1 MAIQFRRGNEAD
13 LVAEQLLPAEP
24 AFSLDT
30 KRFLIG
36 DGEGVAAVPTEAQVV
51 SITTS
56 LMSQRLPVG
65 TILMWPGTTAPAGT
79 LILQGQLVNRADW
92 PDLWQFA
99 QNSGNIVNDALWS
112 SRKGSFSTGNGSTTF
127 RLPDLRGMVPVGYDS
142 TQAEFNVLG
151 KSGGEKAVTLQE
163 SQVPLKT
170 WQLNASS
177 GSPLSAVFRTINNQN
192 INVVETA
199 NYSYAQ
205 GGTLSSLAAVVSWS
219 YGGGGSHNNLQ
230 PYATVNFIIIAKAET
245 THGDIESALAN
256 LISQTQTARDN
267 ANQAANDARQM
278 MDDIE
283 NMVTEGVAEAKGYTD
298 AVAAGKVDKV
308 AGKGLSTNDYT
319 NTDKSKVDNLPA
331 NTNAELDSKA
341 DLYYVSTN
349 LAALNTS
356 KADKSALSETNLR
369 VAEISKDLSDYKAVL
384 SQLNPNQEAKQ
395 TISDYGIVPLPVNA
409 ANGHMDV
416 AVGGNTEINENGM
429 QHTVSAMRIVSESED
444 KSQRTELYIPDYG
457 ELRSVPNGTAD
468 EISGGQLIQRV
479 KTIAITANAIIGLG
493 TAGVNVDWVVISKPT
508 DYIGYGTSGY
518 ATGTFTFGNYTE
530 KRISTL
536 DLPENINCISSHGPE
551 TFYLVIPKGTYA
563 NLNAAKTALAGTKLT
578 YQLAE
583 PIITPINVSG
593 TLLSYPKGTVYFEP
607 VLPVAGIYTA
617 NGISVTNTD
626 FPIESIERIYKIDFA
641 TGVETPIDV
650 SKVVVAGNGL
660 GFTHPDLADG
670 DIVFFTYYYNTGTRP
685 KISATYFDSRY
696 VLKDTVTG
704 KFYKKVE
711 TVQNGQL
718 VTQLVEVS

>member
-1 MAIQFRRGNEAD
+1 MFVEKLNKKQDGVYVIEEEKTITDGKWEGFLDHDNVNHESIAIYTGSKFTGEKVENYFISTPSETPWKTYLKVFSESEKIYITYESKGDQVEAEDINLVQESIIDTRTELEQYKVANDNIVGN
-13 LVAEQLLPAEP
+13 
-24 AFSLDT
+24 LDT
-30 KRFLIG
+30 
-36 DGEGVAAVPTEAQVV
+36 
-51 SITTS
+51 
-56 LMSQRLPVG
+56 RLV
-65 TILMWPGTTAPAGT
+65 T
-79 LILQGQLVNRADW
+79 VE
-92 PDLWQFA
+92 
-99 QNSGNIVNDALWS
+99 
-112 SRKGSFSTGNGSTTF
+112 NG
-127 RLPDLRGMVPVGYDS
+127 
-142 TQAEFNVLG
+142 
-151 KSGGEKAVTLQE
+151 
-163 SQVPLKT
+163 
-170 WQLNASS
+170 
-177 GSPLSAVFRTINNQN
+177 
-192 INVVETA
+192 
-199 NYSYAQ
+199 
-205 GGTLSSLAAVVSWS
+205 
-219 YGGGGSHNNLQ
+219 
-230 PYATVNFIIIAKAET
+230 KAEKT
-245 THGDIESALAN
+245 YVDTELMKKADKSNTYTKTEVDAAL
-256 LISQTQTARDN
+256 S
-267 ANQAANDARQM
+267 
-278 MDDIE
+278 
-283 NMVTEGVAEAKGYTD
+283 
-298 AVAAGKVDKV
+298 GKVDKV
-308 AGKGLSTNDYT
+308 EGKGLSTNDYT
-319 NTDKSKVDNLPA
+319 NADKAKVENLPE
-331 NTNAELDSKA
+331 NTNAELALKANAAAVESALSDKA
-341 DLYYVSTN
+341 DTSYVIAN
-349 LAALNTS
+349 LEALNTS
-356 KADKSALSETNLR
+356 KADKSSLAETNRR
-369 VAEISKDLSDYKAVL
+369 VAEIGKDLSDYKAAL

-479 KTIAITANAIIGLG
+479 KTIAITANAIRGLG

-508 DYIGYGTSGY
+508 DYIGYGTSAY
-518 ATGTFTFGNYTE
+518 ATGTIIFGNYTE

-536 DLPENINCISSHGPE
+536 DLPENINCISSFGPE

-563 NLNAAKTALAGTKLT
+563 DLNAAKTALAGTKLT

-670 DIVFFTYYYNTGTRP
+670 DIVFFTYYYNAGTQP